1 MIKINKITAG
11 SFWIKYAA
19 SLLVHI
25 LLFFIVAFFLEMTLG
40 NEELRSPYVQVSTG
54 RFTKAKELTEEPEK
68 TEEIISE
75 ETKTEE
81 PEEKEERNVS
91 YFYSPEGNNFD
102 TTGLRNI
109 YSEKTLNVRIKYPAG
124 WNFIDANVKR
134 KLDGVT
140 FWGLTDIYDPPPYI
154 HLEVKEKYL
163 FNPSRYKY
171 SEEFEDYTIYYNDP
185 EETADQYTQIIYIR
199 TEDDEDYSLKLI
211 MKGKES
217 FKTFQPVFFG
227 MLKTFKFG

>member
-1 MIKINKITAG
+1 MKKITKITLS
-11 SFWIKYAA
+11 SFWVKYAA
-19 SLLVHI
+19 SLLVHV
-25 LLFFIVAFFLEMTLG
+25 LLFVIIAFFLEITISD
-40 NEELRSPYVQVSTG
+40 EEMRSPYVQVSTG
-54 RFTKAKELTEEPEK
+54 SFTKAKELTEEPEK
-68 TEEIISE
+68 TEDILSE
-75 ETKTEE
+75 EPKKEE
-81 PEEKEERNVS
+81 PAEKEEKNIS
-91 YFYSPEGNNFD
+91 YFYSPQGNNFD

-109 YSEKTLNVRIKYPAG
+109 YSEKTLNVRIRYPAG
-124 WNFIDANVKR
+124 WSFVDANVKK

-140 FWGLTDIYDPPPYI
+140 FWGLTDIYNPPPYI
-154 HLEVKEKYL
+154 HLEVREKYL

-171 SEEFEDYTIYYNDP
+171 SEEFGEYTIFYNDP

-199 TEDDEDYSLKLI
+199 TEDNEDYSLKLI